1 MNNGERKKCEIEARK
16 QELEARK
23 RDIEEAVNL
32 LKK

>member
-1 MNNGERKKCEIEARK
+1 MNNGESKKCEIEARK

>member
-1 MNNGERKKCEIEARK
+1 MNNGERKKCEIETRK